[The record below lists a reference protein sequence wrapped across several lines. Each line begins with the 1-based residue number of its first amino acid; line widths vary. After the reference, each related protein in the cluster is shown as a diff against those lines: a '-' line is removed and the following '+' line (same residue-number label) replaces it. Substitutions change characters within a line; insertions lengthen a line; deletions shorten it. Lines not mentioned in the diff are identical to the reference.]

1 MEKAKRILLT
11 ISGALS
17 IAMIFVWLALGI
29 VFISIANNA
38 ELMNRMSE
46 EIEEKVVAGFFEIFF
61 GMFGA
66 FFLYFSVMSIF
77 SAIFAFKGRDSD
89 SKSMM
94 ILNIVFG
101 ALSAMEVSIVGG
113 ILGLISISRK
123 NNRKKQI
130 VEE

>member
-1 MEKAKRILLT
+1 MEKAKRILFT

-17 IAMIFVWLALGI
+17 IAMIFVWLMLGI
-29 VFISIANNA
+29 VFICIANNA

-46 EIEEKVVAGFFEIFF
+46 EIEEKVVAGFFEILF
-61 GMFGA
+61 GLFGA
-66 FFLYFSVMSIF
+66 IFLYFSVMNIF
-77 SAIFAFKGRDSD
+77 SAIFAFKGRNSD

-101 ALSAMEVSIVGG
+101 ALAAMEVSIVGG

-123 NNRKKQI
+123 NRRKQI
-130 VEE
+130 IEE